1 MLAPVLVLLGLAVLF
16 RALPQ
21 GAKERV
27 TSTASLAGANAL
39 IVVAGLLTVL
49 LRGTGS
55 GEDERA
61 RSAPVDES
69 GVCAR
74 ADVHPRCTALLVAA
88 SGVLETMDATPRI
101 TIPGRGDLVLAA
113 TTTLAGTALAVRENL
128 VDAFR
133 VSGWTPVGSA
143 TGDLLSYRRGTF
155 TAACSLRPDP
165 RGTTV
170 VLSVSE

>member
-1 MLAPVLVLLGLAVLF
+1 
-16 RALPQ
+16 
-21 GAKERV
+21 
-27 TSTASLAGANAL
+27 
-39 IVVAGLLTVL
+39 LLTVL
-49 LRGTGS
+49 VRGVEG
-55 GEDERA
+55 GDAQRLGD
-61 RSAPVDES
+61 APVDES

-74 ADVHPRCTALLVAA
+74 ADVHPRCTALLVAT
-88 SGVLETMDATPRI
+88 SGVLDVMGATPRI

-113 TTTLAGTALAVRENL
+113 TKTLPGTALAVREEL

-143 TGDLLSYRRGTF
+143 PSGLLSYRRGTF

-165 RGTTV
+165 QGTTV